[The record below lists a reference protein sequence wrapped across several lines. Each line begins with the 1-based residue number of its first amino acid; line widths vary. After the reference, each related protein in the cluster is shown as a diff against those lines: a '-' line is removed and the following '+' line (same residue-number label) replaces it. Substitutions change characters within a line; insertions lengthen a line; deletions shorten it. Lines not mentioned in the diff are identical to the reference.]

1 MKTIHEINKPEVTT
15 YFIAYTDEIEFAYGE
30 VTPAQQMSTGQPN
43 LFKTVNKQEW
53 IEKLINDFDTDPFAE
68 IDTGLDTGLDTELDE
83 YFTENDEDYG
93 FETTT

>member
-1 MKTIHEINKPEVTT
+1 MKTINKPEVVT
-15 YFIAYTDEIEFAYGE
+15 YYIAYTDSFIFTYGE
-30 VTPAQQMSTGQPN
+30 VTPTEQMTTGQTN

-68 IDTGLDTGLDTELDE
+68 IDTELNTGLDE